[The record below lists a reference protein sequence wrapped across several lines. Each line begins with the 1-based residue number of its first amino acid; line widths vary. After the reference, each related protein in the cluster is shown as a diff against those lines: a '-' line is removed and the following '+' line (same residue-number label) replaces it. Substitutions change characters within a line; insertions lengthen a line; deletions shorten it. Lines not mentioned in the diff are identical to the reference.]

1 MILNHFGWK
10 SFILRMT
17 GQFNL
22 TSYDRPIVEND
33 KIRQLGRDKFCAG
46 RVGEIPRDGISV
58 MLTGQWTVVSGP
70 WSESTR
76 HWPLTTDH

>member
-1 MILNHFGWK
+1 
-10 SFILRMT
+10 MT

-58 MLTGQWTVVSGP
+58 MLTFEGLADGPRPPQRSETVG
-70 WSESTR
+70 
-76 HWPLTTDH
+76 